1 MLKLEL
7 PLDQGLVRVIASVGS
22 SRGEDNRNQK

>member
-7 PLDQGLVRVIASVGS
+7 PLDPGLMRVIAAVGS
-22 SRGEDNRNQK
+22 SRAENNRNQK